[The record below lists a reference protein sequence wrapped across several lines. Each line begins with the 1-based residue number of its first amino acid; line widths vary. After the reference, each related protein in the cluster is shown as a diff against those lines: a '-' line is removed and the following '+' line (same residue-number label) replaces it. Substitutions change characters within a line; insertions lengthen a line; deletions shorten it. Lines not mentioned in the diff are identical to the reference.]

1 MKAEPSPM
9 NEVGT
14 VASLDGK
21 YAEVRFKRQSMC
33 KHCGACIKAGPDEM
47 MVRVLNTE
55 GARVGDRVAV
65 AMGQGAFMEASLLM
79 YGVPLLA
86 LLAGLAVP
94 LLAGVSE
101 YIAAA
106 VGVVCAVLAFAV
118 IKRFEPKISKNQ
130 KFQHRMAAIVER
142 AEEVQA
148 REAQQSAEEGEED

>member
-33 KHCGACIKAGPDEM
+33 KHCGACIKAGPD
-47 MVRVLNTE
+47 
-55 GARVGDRVAV
+55 
-65 AMGQGAFMEASLLM
+65 ASLLM

-148 REAQQSAEEGEED
+148 REAQQNAEEGEED